1 VVTDGLVTPPA
12 PATELIDAAHRRLL
26 REDWELAICLTDMP
40 LRIGRHPVAGHASPT
55 HRVAL
60 ISVPALGPTRL
71 RRRALETA
79 LDLVDGVIGEVTGD
93 EDGEPR
99 SQGERFSDSAV
110 EHLAEEGFDPQFG
123 ARPLRRAIQRLVETR
138 LSRMVLAGEL
148 NPGDRVAIDFQGGE
162 LLFDVEPGE
171 GQTEEQADGRVRETA

>member
-1 VVTDGLVTPPA
+1 MVTDGLVTPPA
-12 PATELIDAAHRRLL
+12 PATEPIDAAHRRLL
-26 REDWELAICLTDMP
+26 REDWELAICL
-40 LRIGRHPVAGHASPT
+40 ASDRAAPGGWARQGPT

-148 NPGDRVAIDFQGGE
+148 NPGDRVAIDFKGGE